1 MKEELKILKEILDI
15 TKLSGIQDP
24 NGKIMSPFDSDN
36 TQEKIS
42 LFRAISKLQF
52 SLKVG
57 VTEFL
62 KNQESFIN
70 CAPDDTL
77 KYINYLYI
85 QKIFMVINYATEE
98 NLIWQIAY
106 LNGLLLQNKPKEE
119 TDKNYSSL
127 STKLEILEIMNCYK
141 KANYLNWHSINEYF
155 LLFDYNLETL
165 ACTLLK
171 LHFLKTMKKIEFLKD
186 EWIIGSVMNKTDSKD
201 TIAFMETLI
210 KDLEKSDTIS

>member
-62 KNQESFIN
+62 KTQESFIN

-77 KYINYLYI
+77 KHINFLYV
-85 QKIFMVINYATEE
+85 QKVFMVINYATEE

-106 LNGLLLQNKPKEE
+106 LNGLLLQN
-119 TDKNYSSL
+119 N
-127 STKLEILEIMNCYK
+127 
-141 KANYLNWHSINEYF
+141 
-155 LLFDYNLETL
+155 
-165 ACTLLK
+165 
-171 LHFLKTMKKIEFLKD
+171 
-186 EWIIGSVMNKTDSKD
+186 
-201 TIAFMETLI
+201 
-210 KDLEKSDTIS
+210 